1 MKITDVK
8 VYLTPSTDV
17 YVKIETDEGL
27 YGWGE
32 STVIY
37 SPQSVAGMLKDMRLY
52 LIGQDPERIEL
63 IWQSLFRDMF
73 MRGGPSHMAAISGID
88 MALWDIKGKAC
99 GKPVYQLLGGLAHDK
114 LRVYGH
120 VTGKSAREIAANA
133 KELADHGV
141 TMIRYR
147 GFHNWDPVRAFD
159 MDTGVN
165 EQVEYLAAMR
175 ESIGPDVDIIVECH
189 RRYDPVWAF
198 KLAQRC
204 EPYQPF
210 FIEDPIRQE
219 NTEALR
225 NLRSQSKLPLAAGER
240 YHSRFDFRDVIVN
253 QYLDYVR
260 PDICHCGGI
269 SEMKKIAALAET
281 YYIGV
286 VPHNTQGPLAMM
298 ACLHAAF
305 TIDNVPVVEAVYA
318 NPKNIHPNQYRYCSP
333 WPAVEN
339 GYISPPAGPGLGMEV
354 DEEALIRAEADF
366 TPRTQPMLRS
376 RDGSVKD
383 W

>member
-8 VYLTPSTDV
+8 VYLAPSTDV

-27 YGWGE
+27 FGWGE
-32 STVIY
+32 PSVIY
-37 SPQSVAGMLKDMRLY
+37 MPQSVAGMLRDMRLY

-73 MRGGPSHMAAISGID
+73 MRGGPSHMAAISGVD
-88 MALWDIKGKAC
+88 MALWDIKAKAC
-99 GKPVYQLLGGLAHDK
+99 GKPLYQLLGGLAHDK

-120 VTGKSAREIAANA
+120 VSGKSAREIAANA
-133 KELADHGV
+133 KELAGTGV

-159 MDTGVN
+159 MDRGVN
-165 EQVEYLAAMR
+165 EQVEYLAAIR
-175 ESIGPDVDIIVECH
+175 EAVGSGVDIIVECH
-189 RRYDPVWAF
+189 GRYDPVWAI

-204 EPYQPF
+204 EPYHPF

-225 NLRSQSKLPLAAGER
+225 NLRAQSRLPLAAGER
-240 YHSRFDFRDVIVN
+240 YHNRFDFRDVIVN

-260 PDICHCGGI
+260 PDICHCGGV

-286 VPHNTQGPLAMM
+286 VPHNTQGPLAMT
-298 ACLHAAF
+298 ACLHTAF

-318 NPKNIHPNQYRYCSP
+318 NPKNIHPGQYRYCSP
-333 WPAVEN
+333 WPSVKD
-339 GYISPPAGPGLGMEV
+339 GYVLPPQGPGLGMDV
-354 DEEALIRAEADF
+354 DEEALISACGDF
-366 TPRTQPMLRS
+366 KPRTQPMLRG